1 MLLTAPIDA
10 QSDLSRLQLGD
21 ARLHRRARS
30 IAGALQARPSESFP
44 KALAD
49 DAAVEGFY
57 RFMVNDRVN
66 GEAVLG
72 AHVAATHDRAVQAGR
87 ILALHDSS
95 LFQFGGEQIRA
106 GAFRTA
112 KGKSGF
118 LGHTCLAVSAEG
130 ARQPLGLLGMI
141 PVVRLSGE
149 AAAASPGTVYECE
162 SDRWIDLV
170 GDVEEGVPEAVD
182 IIHVMDSE
190 GDAYN
195 LLEYMVQLEAD
206 FVVRLCQDRRVVPIE
221 DRTKLSA
228 ALPLATTRLT
238 RDVPLSARR
247 GTKTTGRHASR
258 DQRTATLEVRVL
270 DVELVRP
277 AKSKAQLASLPVHIV
292 HVTEPNPPDGLAPV
306 SWQLATTLP
315 VASTDDV
322 AAVVDDYRARW
333 LIEEWFKAL
342 KTGCVYQQRQL
353 ESLDALLVA
362 FGLLAPIATR
372 LLALRWWGRNEPDRP
387 ATEVLDDDE
396 IACLRVLEK
405 QKRRR
410 LPRRPTVGEVLLA
423 IARLGGFLTRNK
435 TPGWQVI
442 GRGFEDLSKTVELF
456 RAMKRG
462 GSEM

>member
-10 QSDLSRLQLGD
+10 PSDLSRLQLGD
-21 ARLHRRARS
+21 ARLNRRARS
-30 IAGALQARPSESFP
+30 IAGALQAKPSESFP

-57 RFMVNDRVN
+57 RFMVNDRVE

-72 AHVAATHDRAVQAGR
+72 AHVSATHDRAVQAGR

-95 LFQFGGEQIRA
+95 LFQFGGDQLRA

-118 LGHTCLAVSAEG
+118 LGHTCLAVSADG

-141 PVVRLSGE
+141 PVVRLSDE
-149 AAAASPGTVYECE
+149 AAAASPGTVYDCE

-170 GDVEEGVPEAVD
+170 GDVDEGVPEAVD

-190 GDAYN
+190 GDAYD

-206 FVVRLCQDRRVVPIE
+206 FVVRLCQDRRVVSVE
-221 DRTKLSA
+221 DRKKLSA
-228 ALPLATTRLT
+228 VLPLATTRLT
-238 RDVPLSARR
+238 RNVPLSARK

-258 DQRTATLEVRVL
+258 DKRTATLEVRVL

-277 AKSKAQLASLPVHIV
+277 AKSDAQLASLPVHIV

-315 VASTDDV
+315 VASADDV
-322 AAVVDDYRARW
+322 AAVVDAYRARW

-342 KTGCVYQQRQL
+342 KTGCAYQQRQL
-353 ESLDALLVA
+353 ESLDALLIA
-362 FGLLAPIATR
+362 FGLLAPVATR

-387 ATEVLDDDE
+387 ATDVLDDDE
-396 IACLRVLEK
+396 LACLRILEK

-410 LPRRPTVGEVLLA
+410 LPRRPTVGDALLA
-423 IARLGGFLTRNK
+423 IARLGGFLRRNK

-442 GRGFEDLSKTVELF
+442 GRGFEDLSKMVELF
-456 RAMKRG
+456 RAMRG
-462 GSEM
+462 GGAEM